1 MDTRAI
7 NIVRALGWGGALPF
21 VFIPPIAFL
30 PAPAWAE
37 RLAVAYATVILSFM
51 AGTLWA
57 RHLLLDRIRLPLLIG
72 SNVLVLLAWPA
83 LLMPL
88 YAGCLWLGA
97 LFIAH
102 LLLDE
107 PWRSHGLPGWYRR
120 LRLGLSSAV
129 ITLLIIAGL
138 IDAGRLF

>member
-1 MDTRAI
+1 MDSRAI
-7 NIVRALGWGGALPF
+7 NIVRALGWGGAIPF
-21 VFIPPIAFL
+21 LFLPPIAWL
-30 PAPAWAE
+30 PVPGWLE
-37 RLAVAYATVILSFM
+37 RLAIAYATVILAFM

-57 RHLLLDRIRLPLLIG
+57 RHLLMDRIRVPLLVG

-88 YAGCLWLGA
+88 YAGALWLGA
-97 LFIAH
+97 LFMVH

-120 LRLGLSSAV
+120 LRLGLSGTV
-129 ITLLIIAGL
+129 IALLIVTGL
-138 IDAGRLF
+138 IDAGRLL